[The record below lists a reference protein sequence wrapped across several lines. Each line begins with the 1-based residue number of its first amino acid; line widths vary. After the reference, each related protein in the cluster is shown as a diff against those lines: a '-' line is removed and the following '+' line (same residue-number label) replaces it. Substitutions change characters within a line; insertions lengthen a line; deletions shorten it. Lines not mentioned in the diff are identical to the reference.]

1 MNIPIGTVPFVP
13 TLTLQTID
21 GIAPLKPI
29 QFYTSTIQYIKLLIV
44 IPRDVDS
51 NFVIQI
57 ETDTVIIHEGSV
69 YAITSTV
76 GSTLLNYNFYS
87 SKGVRISGFPLI
99 PDSSTITVTMRVE
112 IPSNPIFKI
121 TVSVD

>member
-1 MNIPIGTVPFVP
+1 M
-13 TLTLQTID
+13 
-21 GIAPLKPI
+21 
-29 QFYTSTIQYIKLLIV
+29 
-44 IPRDVDS
+44 
-51 NFVIQI
+51 
-57 ETDTVIIHEGSV
+57 IIHEGSV

-121 TVSVD
+121 TVSVDQLANIANPIILGSVISNSAAIP